1 MSKYLIT
8 LEVESERTLKDVI
21 SPVWGAFMISANEW
35 EIIHTEE
42 LESKGAK

>member
-8 LEVESERTLKDVI
+8 LEVESEHTLERLI

-35 EIIHTEE
+35 QIIHTEE
-42 LESKGAK
+42 IEGE